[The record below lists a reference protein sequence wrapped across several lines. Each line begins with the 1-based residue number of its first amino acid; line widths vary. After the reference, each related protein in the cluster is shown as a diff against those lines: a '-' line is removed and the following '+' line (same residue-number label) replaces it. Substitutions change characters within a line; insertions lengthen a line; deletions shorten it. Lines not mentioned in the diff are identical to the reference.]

1 MYKSIQ
7 ACRGLAALQ
16 VALYHLGAGLAAPKY
31 LNSDLFLRAFKFGNS
46 GVEFFFVLS
55 GFIITL
61 IHRRDFGTGLK
72 SSAEF
77 AWKRAIRVF
86 PTYWLILGALSVVC
100 LLTPSLW
107 VAVPHDF
114 TSILETVA
122 LLPRDKTV
130 VGGTGAQV
138 LIVAW
143 TLQYEMAFYAFVAV
157 LILSRP
163 LAAVLG
169 FAFLYNVLG
178 CSGGG
183 CTFPQAFFANHLILL
198 FLLGA
203 AIAFIPKLTMS
214 LPWALATAVLGL
226 AGFLLLAACDV
237 AGFPV
242 LQPWRSLSY
251 GVCFSVLLLGLLRAE
266 DRGYIVG
273 ESGWLQLLG
282 AASYTLY
289 LLHFPLINLLCKVAV
304 AAGLRGNAGAAAAF
318 VTIFAVVMA
327 VAFGFYRLVEKPLL
341 GWLSALRPRN
351 AHLPLAQRS

>member
-61 IHRRDFGTGLK
+61 IHRRDLGAGLK
-72 SSAEF
+72 SCAEF
-77 AWKRAIRVF
+77 AWKRSIRVF
-86 PTYWLILGALSVVC
+86 PTYWLILGTLSVIC

-107 VAVPHDF
+107 LAVPHDF

-143 TLQYEMAFYAFVAV
+143 TLQYEMVFYAFVAL

-163 LAAVLG
+163 LAAALG
-169 FAFLYNVLG
+169 IVFVYNFLG

-183 CTFPQAFFANHLILL
+183 CTFPQSFFANSLILL
-198 FLLGA
+198 FLPGA
-203 AIAFIPKLTMS
+203 GIAFIPKLTMS
-214 LPWALATAVLGL
+214 LPWAITTAALGF

-242 LQPWRSLSY
+242 PQPWRSLSY

-273 ESGWLQLLG
+273 GAGWLQLLG

-304 AAGLRGNAGAAAAF
+304 AAGMRGNAGAASAF
-318 VTIFAVVMA
+318 VIIFAVVMA
-327 VAFGFYRLVEKPLL
+327 AAFGFHRFVEKPLL
-341 GWLSALRPRN
+341 GWLSALRPRS
-351 AHLPLAQRS
+351 AHLPAAQRS